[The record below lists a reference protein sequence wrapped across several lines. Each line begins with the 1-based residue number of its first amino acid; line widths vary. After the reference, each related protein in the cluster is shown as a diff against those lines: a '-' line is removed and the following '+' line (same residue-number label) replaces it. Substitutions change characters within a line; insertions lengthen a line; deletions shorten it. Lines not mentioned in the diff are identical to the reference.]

1 RRRGRHRDDDLDLVA
16 RALLQF
22 RRRGRHRGLADHLA
36 DQGRDSG
43 RDRRRGRHHPHLL
56 RHPRADG
63 RFLVPRDGLALRA
76 VMPEPRPDTAS
87 SRRSAAGG
95 HSAADT
101 AMTTEAQTDPPMQ
114 WFIVNTFSGYENT
127 VKKSL
132 EDRIKAN
139 SLEECFEEI
148 LVPSEQVLET
158 RGKRKVKQTRKFFPG
173 YLFVRMKLTKEA
185 WHLVKNTPK
194 VTGFLSSGKTPKPVS
209 QSEKIG

>member
-1 RRRGRHRDDDLDLVA
+1 
-16 RALLQF
+16 
-22 RRRGRHRGLADHLA
+22 
-36 DQGRDSG
+36 
-43 RDRRRGRHHPHLL
+43 
-56 RHPRADG
+56 
-63 RFLVPRDGLALRA
+63 
-76 VMPEPRPDTAS
+76 
-87 SRRSAAGG
+87 
-95 HSAADT
+95 
-101 AMTTEAQTDPPMQ
+101 MTTEAQTDPPMQ

-209 QSEKIG
+209 QSEMDRMLGRTEIKEEAEVVLPDVHYEVGQHVRVRSGAFANFTGEVEEVNTDKRKIKLSVSIFGRPTRVEVDFNEVEPAAAG

>member
-1 RRRGRHRDDDLDLVA
+1 VTTADLQPRRL
-16 RALLQF
+16 
-22 RRRGRHRGLADHLA
+22 
-36 DQGRDSG
+36 
-43 RDRRRGRHHPHLL
+43 
-56 RHPRADG
+56 
-63 RFLVPRDGLALRA
+63 
-76 VMPEPRPDTAS
+76 
-87 SRRSAAGG
+87 
-95 HSAADT
+95 AADT

-209 QSEKIG
+209 QSEMDRMLGRTEIKEEAEVIQPDVHYEVGQYVRVRSGAFANFTGEVEEVNTDKRKIKLSVSIFGRPTRVEVDFNEVEPASPA